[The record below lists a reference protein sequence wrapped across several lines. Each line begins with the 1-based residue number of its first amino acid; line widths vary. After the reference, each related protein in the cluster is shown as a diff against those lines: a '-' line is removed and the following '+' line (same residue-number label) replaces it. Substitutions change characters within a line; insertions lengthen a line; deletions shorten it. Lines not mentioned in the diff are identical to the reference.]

1 MLDTP
6 SRVRTAAGSFD
17 ERIANAANA
26 DTPWAIA
33 NPNAA
38 RTWIRTTHGY
48 RSIAPSRHSAP
59 APGAF

>member
-6 SRVRTAAGSFD
+6 SSVRTAAGSFD

-38 RTWIRTTHGY
+38 RTWVRTTHG
-48 RSIAPSRHSAP
+48 
-59 APGAF
+59 